1 MIEIRRPVIT
11 KTSRKHEVDDG
22 IAEDV
27 RKIKESMKEQEK
39 AAAQPIATTSA
50 KKPRTSALNT
60 NTKIVGEN
68 ATPKTVKSRASKR
81 SLKAVKETS
90 VKVDDDVEEEKSKV
104 NEELKKELLA
114 DWLDEDDF
122 MQDKNGK
129 LKYA

>member
-1 MIEIRRPVIT
+1 MIEIRRPVIP

-39 AAAQPIATTSA
+39 AAVATTSSA
-50 KKPRTSALNT
+50 KKPRTSAT
-60 NTKIVGEN
+60 TTKIVGEN

-90 VKVDDDVEEEKSKV
+90 VIQKDDDEEKSKV

-129 LKYA
+129 LI